1 MAIPCWRQSPP
12 LLTFEAPTAAVIL
25 PKSQAMDR
33 LLNVQGQQVAGNL
46 PVYVKIVFVPRRRKV
61 TLSNCA
67 DQVAQ
72 PLSIYRI
79 SPDDIIAYDDAQS
92 YEQDQDY
99 TVDLIAGRNN
109 LVPRATMAGK
119 TVNVQVTEYFPG
131 YQCSINNLSLIH
143 ISEPTRLGMISY
155 AVF

>member
-46 PVYVKIVFVPRRRKV
+46 PVYVKIVFVPRRHKV
-61 TLSNCA
+61 TLSNCT

-79 SPDDIIAYDDAQS
+79 SPDDIIVYDLDPAHSTLLQ
-92 YEQDQDY
+92 
-99 TVDLIAGRNN
+99 R
-109 LVPRATMAGK
+109 
-119 TVNVQVTEYFPG
+119 
-131 YQCSINNLSLIH
+131 
-143 ISEPTRLGMISY
+143 
-155 AVF
+155 